1 MALFQIVEN
10 VDKIIRDE
18 IDNIFELISKEHG
31 MDIAELQRLIVSGS
45 KNCLYKFTRGK
56 NKGEVCGKSALNNN
70 YCKAHQG
77 FIVKLSASMSITS
90 KVSTSENSIV
100 KNTVSQTAKTKEQ
113 ILEWLNT
120 AVPQEITKLYRH
132 SLGLIHKE
140 TEIIFNDK
148 FMAIGKLENDKLVNL
163 ESFEIDYCEKMGWKY
178 LT

>member
-1 MALFQIVEN
+1 MALFQIIGN

-31 MDIAELQRLIVSGS
+31 MDIAELQRLIISGS
-45 KNCLYKFTRGK
+45 KNCLYKFSRGK
-56 NKGEVCGKSALNNN
+56 NKGEVCGKSALDNN

-77 FIVKLSASMSITS
+77 FIVKLNSSINTNG
-90 KVSTSENSIV
+90 KTPIV

-120 AVPQEITKLYRH
+120 AVPQEVTKLYRH
-132 SLGLIHKE
+132 PLGLIHKE

-148 FMAIGKLENDKLVNL
+148 FMAIGKLENEKLVKI

>member
-1 MALFQIVEN
+1 MALFQIIEN

-31 MDIAELQRLIVSGS
+31 MDIAELQRLIISGS
-45 KNCLYKFTRGK
+45 KNCLYKFSRGK
-56 NKGEVCGKSALNNN
+56 NKGEVCGKSALDNN

-77 FIVKLSASMSITS
+77 FIVKLNSSINTNG
-90 KVSTSENSIV
+90 KTPIV

-120 AVPQEITKLYRH
+120 AVPQEVTKLYRH
-132 SLGLIHKE
+132 PLGLIHKE

-148 FMAIGKLENDKLVNL
+148 FMAIGKLENEKLVKI

>member
-45 KNCLYKFTRGK
+45 KNCLYKFSRGK
-56 NKGEVCGKSALNNN
+56 NKGEVCGKSALDNN

-77 FIVKLSASMSITS
+77 FIVKLSSSLTG
-90 KVSTSENSIV
+90 KTPIV

-120 AVPQEITKLYRH
+120 AVPQEVTKLYRH
-132 SLGLIHKE
+132 PLGLIHKE

-148 FMAIGKLENDKLVNL
+148 FMAIGKLENGKLVNI
-163 ESFEIDYCEKMGWKY
+163 ESFEIEYCEKMGWKY